1 MMSYDFKTLTHAK
14 WILVG
19 EHSVLRGNPAIVMP
33 LKAYQLHLAYQQQ
46 EDKLTADFTGS
57 NGSEVHIL
65 FWSVI
70 EHGLTLIN
78 KSINEIS
85 GHFILTNDIPI
96 GAGMG
101 ASAALCVAI
110 ARWFHHKKWI
120 LEHEIL
126 NFGQQLE
133 DLFHGKSS
141 GLDITG
147 VNSQQGVLFQ
157 HDKQNPIIQTWQPQ
171 WYLSFCGQIG
181 ITAQCVN
188 KVAKLWED
196 QPQLAQHIDAQMNK
210 AVEEAVSSLKTENRV
225 QLANAI
231 NLSCDCFKQWDLI
244 SEGMHNH
251 MNQLRQAGAI
261 AVKPTG
267 SGEGG
272 YVLSLWDSKPNVSL
286 PFELTPA

>member
-1 MMSYDFKTLTHAK
+1 MYCEFETQTHAK
-14 WILVG
+14 WILAG
-19 EHSVLRGNPAIVMP
+19 EHSVLRQNPAIVMP
-33 LKAYQLHLAYQQQ
+33 LKAYQLQLTYQQQ
-46 EDKLTADFTGS
+46 GEKLTADFKGC
-57 NGSEVHIL
+57 NGAEVHML

-70 EHGLTLIN
+70 EHGLTLID

-120 LEHEIL
+120 FEHEIL

-141 GLDITG
+141 GLDIAG
-147 VNSQQGVLFQ
+147 VNSQQGILFRHAQ
-157 HDKQNPIIQTWQPQ
+157 QNLITQTWQPQ

-188 KVAKLWED
+188 KVAKLWDDE
-196 QPQLAQHIDAQMNK
+196 PQLAQHIDNQMNK
-210 AVEEAVSSLKTENRV
+210 AVTDAVSSLKNKNEE

-231 NLSCDCFKQWDLI
+231 NLSCDCFRQWDLI
-244 SEGMHNH
+244 SEGMLNH
-251 MNQLRQAGAI
+251 MNQLREAGAV

-272 YVLSLWDSKPNVSL
+272 YVLSLWDSKPNASQ
-286 PFELTPA
+286 PFELIPA